1 MNNKTKKVVAIALLL
16 ILVICIII
24 GAGLYI
30 GNKTVRN
37 WFDKN
42 VLRKDIEQSNLPK
55 IALEG
60 YKSTKIFAYSN
71 KVAIFNDNTLTIY
84 NQNGK
89 RITEIN
95 VQAEKPIFA
104 TSGEYLLIGD
114 EGNSDVYLIYGE
126 TLQWQK
132 EIEGQVSQ
140 ICVNKNGAVG
150 IAISGTVYKS
160 VIVMYD
166 ITGKE
171 SFRTFLSTTTA
182 TDIEL
187 SDDGKYLS
195 FIEINTSGAAI
206 SSAVKTISVEK
217 AKSNSEDA
225 IIYTYKGEN
234 NSLFLKIKYR
244 KDNVVCFADDSIHVY
259 SNGNDEKI
267 LDINKNINLI
277 DINNSGYISY
287 IVENTLENVVELH
300 ILNIENKKDIIYNL
314 KNAAKNIYCNEGTTA
329 IDLGNEIHF
338 IDANGWLI
346 KKYSTVKN
354 IKEVVVGKKVVAI
367 VYKDSIE
374 VMNL

>member
-1 MNNKTKKVVAIALLL
+1 MNNKTKKIVAIALLL

-30 GNKTVRN
+30 GNNTVRN

-217 AKSNSEDA
+217 AKSNSEEA

-287 IVENTLENVVELH
+287 IVENTLENIVELH

-338 IDANGWLI
+338 IDTNGYLI
-346 KKYSTVKN
+346 KRYSTVKN